1 MERCSWNLEWE
12 MELDRNM
19 KVEVGS
25 EDILTY
31 EHTYVRTYKV
41 KQERV
46 KGTVFSNKRIG
57 LSGTPTVHCLQTV
70 THPTVVA

>member
-1 MERCSWNLEWE
+1 

-25 EDILTY
+25 GDILTY
-31 EHTYVRTYKV
+31 EHTYVCTYKV

-46 KGTVFSNKRIG
+46 KGTVFSNKRID
-57 LSGTPTVHCLQTV
+57 LSGTPAVHCLQTV
-70 THPTVVA
+70 THLMVVA